1 MPYFVWFGVLGLLLL
16 YAAGITMF
24 LAKRKNMPHL
34 RRHHSLLG
42 KGAAFSLAVHAVW
55 ANLDHMGRSVPLLG
69 WIGLAAIFGVFLG
82 YCAILRTQRVGGR
95 KWSRLHWQI
104 QLLSMVIAT
113 VHAAWMIVRV
123 LSAP

>member
-34 RRHHSLLG
+34 RRHHLCWARQLSALLFMLFG
-42 KGAAFSLAVHAVW
+42 PISIIWVAPFPCWVDW
-55 ANLDHMGRSVPLLG
+55 AGCHFRSVSRVLCDFADAAG
-69 WIGLAAIFGVFLG
+69 WRQEMEPAAL
-82 YCAILRTQRVGGR
+82 
-95 KWSRLHWQI
+95 QI
-104 QLLSMVIAT
+104 QLLSMIIAT

>member
-1 MPYFVWFGVLGLLLL
+1 
-16 YAAGITMF
+16 
-24 LAKRKNMPHL
+24 
-34 RRHHSLLG
+34 
-42 KGAAFSLAVHAVW
+42 
-55 ANLDHMGRSVPLLG
+55 
-69 WIGLAAIFGVFLG
+69 
-82 YCAILRTQRVGGR
+82 LRTQRVGGR